1 MRRLSSV
8 AEWRDY
14 ARSVRAAGRTVG
26 VVPTMGALHD
36 GHLSLVRRARDHGD
50 LVLLTSFVN
59 PRQFSDALD
68 LARYPRTP
76 DADADLA
83 AAAGVDALVAPSL
96 AEMWPDHPR
105 PTLTTVSVGELAA
118 PLEGASRPGH
128 FDGVAS
134 VVAKLLI
141 ITGPARAYFGEKD
154 YQQLV
159 VVRQMVRDLAFDVEV
174 VGCATLRGE
183 DGLALSSR
191 NARLSAEGRV
201 RARGLSRALRAAIT
215 STGPPSRRR
224 DIMREVM
231 ESAGIDVAYADV
243 VDPATLTP
251 WRDDDYGTARAMVA
265 GFVEGVRLID
275 NDEILIEKGRGHA
288 LGH

>member
-1 MRRLSSV
+1 
-8 AEWRDY
+8 
-14 ARSVRAAGRTVG
+14 
-26 VVPTMGALHD
+26 
-36 GHLSLVRRARDHGD
+36 
-50 LVLLTSFVN
+50 
-59 PRQFSDALD
+59 
-68 LARYPRTP
+68 
-76 DADADLA
+76 
-83 AAAGVDALVAPSL
+83 
-96 AEMWPDHPR
+96 
-105 PTLTTVSVGELAA
+105 
-118 PLEGASRPGH
+118 
-128 FDGVAS
+128 
-134 VVAKLLI
+134 
-141 ITGPARAYFGEKD
+141 ARAYFGEKD

-159 VVRQMVRDLAFDVEV
+159 VVRQMFRDLAFDVEV